1 MQRGGEREDKEE
13 EENKSAHAKPP
24 TPQSCSLY
32 PSFQSAEF
40 LPCTFISCL
49 TDFVYYDYLLVVMS
63 KQFSNEV
70 LGEPKKLQYIIALIN
85 IIQLC

>member
-49 TDFVYYDYLLVVMS
+49 TDFVY
-63 KQFSNEV
+63 
-70 LGEPKKLQYIIALIN
+70 
-85 IIQLC
+85 